1 MDIMDI
7 IDIKIIETN
16 IIEKLKQLQIKI
28 IDNKKKILSAKF
40 DFEKNYL
47 NKIIISDE
55 KILKDFICKAEERIT
70 YYVCLN
76 LYKNRN
82 RNYNN
87 FDSNVEQYNYLIRWS
102 EYKNCSEFFLSKG
115 IYSGVYV
122 DMLEIMKCPNDIN
135 IECRQIYKE
144 HSIINNICKLF
155 VNNQYPNNINNI
167 NEINNI
173 KKKYLFL
180 NFLFKLLNY
189 SDMTNFIF
197 ESIKYI
203 NINNI
208 NKQIGYKKIKNTQ
221 TIVYYLRYG
230 LQNNISYNVCMTNI
244 TLKYKYKYAI
254 TFMSKIQS
262 EITIKDGR
270 EIKIKDQS
278 FILIPLNNHNHNYN
292 KYEIS
297 CEYYEFIKNEINN
310 YIYKNNQLNYEI
322 VYVIDILKLYNYY
335 SENNEY
341 HNIQQN
347 DIGLILVHKNIP
359 INCVVEI
366 TTKKCINL

>member
-1 MDIMDI
+1 MDIN
-7 IDIKIIETN
+7 IIETN

-55 KILKDFICKAEERIT
+55 KLLKDFICKAEERIT

-76 LYKNRN
+76 LYKNLN
-82 RNYNN
+82 NHNHNNNCNCNYNKFN
-87 FDSNVEQYNYLIRWS
+87 NNIEQYNYLIRWS
-102 EYKNCSEFFLSKG
+102 KYKNCSEFFLSKG
-115 IYSGVYV
+115 IYAGVYL

-135 IECRQIYKE
+135 IECKQIYKE

-155 VNNQYPNNINNI
+155 VKNQYPNEI

-173 KKKYLFL
+173 KNKYSFL

-230 LQNNISYNVCMTNI
+230 LPNNISYNIGMKSITN
-244 TLKYKYKYAI
+244 KYKYAI

-262 EITIKDGR
+262 EIYIKNGNQ
-270 EIKIKDQS
+270 ITIKDQS
-278 FILIPLNNHNHNYN
+278 FILIPINKDKDKD

-297 CEYYEFIKNEINN
+297 CEYSEFIKNEINN
-310 YIYKNNQLNYEI
+310 YIYKNNKLNYEI
-322 VYVIDILKLYNYY
+322 VYIIDILKLYNYY

-359 INCVVEI
+359 INCVIEI
-366 TTKKCINL
+366 TTKNCINL